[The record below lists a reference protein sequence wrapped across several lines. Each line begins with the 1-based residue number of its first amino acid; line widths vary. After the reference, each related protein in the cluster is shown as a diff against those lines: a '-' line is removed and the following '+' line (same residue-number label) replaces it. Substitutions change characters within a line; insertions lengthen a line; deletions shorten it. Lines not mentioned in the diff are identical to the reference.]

1 MDGFC
6 PGESEQTAHESAF
19 DCESTTKPFT
29 NTYVLCGVDHRQ
41 NQGWYANTHLLQE
54 VRMSDSENDRKR
66 ELECL
71 RLASDL
77 TRLATETLNPEL
89 KAHCLRMANL
99 WTDQAEYGPICTI
112 PLQSV
117 SYH

>member
-1 MDGFC
+1 
-6 PGESEQTAHESAF
+6 
-19 DCESTTKPFT
+19 
-29 NTYVLCGVDHRQ
+29 
-41 NQGWYANTHLLQE
+41 
-54 VRMSDSENDRKR
+54 MSDSENDRKR

-89 KAHCLRMANL
+89 KAHCLRMANV
-99 WTDQAEYGPICTI
+99 WTGQAEHGLATI

>member
-1 MDGFC
+1 MVCDYSPL
-6 PGESEQTAHESAF
+6 PGGA
-19 DCESTTKPFT
+19 
-29 NTYVLCGVDHRQ
+29 
-41 NQGWYANTHLLQE
+41 
-54 VRMSDSENDRKR
+54 MSDSENDRKR

-99 WTDQAEYGPICTI
+99 WTDQAEYGPIGTI

>member
-1 MDGFC
+1 
-6 PGESEQTAHESAF
+6 
-19 DCESTTKPFT
+19 
-29 NTYVLCGVDHRQ
+29 V
-41 NQGWYANTHLLQE
+41 
-54 VRMSDSENDRKR
+54 SDSENDRKR

-77 TRLATETLNPEL
+77 TRLASGTLSPEL
-89 KAHCLRMANL
+89 KAHYLRMAST
-99 WTDQAEYGPICTI
+99 WTDQAEYGPIGTI

>member
-1 MDGFC
+1 
-6 PGESEQTAHESAF
+6 
-19 DCESTTKPFT
+19 
-29 NTYVLCGVDHRQ
+29 
-41 NQGWYANTHLLQE
+41 
-54 VRMSDSENDRKR
+54 MSYSENDRQR

-77 TRLATETLNPEL
+77 TRLATETLNPEV

-99 WTDQAEYGPICTI
+99 WTDQAEYGPIGTI